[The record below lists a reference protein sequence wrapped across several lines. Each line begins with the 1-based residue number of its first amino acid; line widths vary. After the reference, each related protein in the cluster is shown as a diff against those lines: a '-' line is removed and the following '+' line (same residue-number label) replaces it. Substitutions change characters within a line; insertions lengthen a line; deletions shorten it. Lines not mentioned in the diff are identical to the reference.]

1 MLTLS
6 ENHSQKLG
14 YFGFYCKAVIFTKF
28 IVLTRVRLPSVNII
42 FCFFI
47 IYFFFICKCFFFNCY
62 SKGFGNCN
70 YGALGIALL
79 PRIKPFFGYR
89 HTLPK
94 QNHLKESLF

>member
-47 IYFFFICKCFFFNCY
+47 IYFFFICKCFFLIVIPRA
-62 SKGFGNCN
+62 SEIVITEL
-70 YGALGIALL
+70 LG
-79 PRIKPFFGYR
+79 
-89 HTLPK
+89 
-94 QNHLKESLF
+94 